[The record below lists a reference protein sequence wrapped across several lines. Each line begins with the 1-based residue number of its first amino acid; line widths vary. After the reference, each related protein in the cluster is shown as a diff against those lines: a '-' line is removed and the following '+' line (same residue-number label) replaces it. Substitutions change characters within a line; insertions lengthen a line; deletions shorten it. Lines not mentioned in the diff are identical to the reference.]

1 MNMGR
6 TEIDK
11 GKIKQFI
18 LFVATNEKRDFI
30 MGELGLTQPSY
41 YAWKKR
47 YQSSIEKKKEEM
59 YPEKH
64 ENTDETYHE
73 GEEEVK
79 KLKEYTPALPS
90 HAAKEKEKKEKVLA
104 LPNIERETVK
114 KTITHASESVSR
126 IASKEITSDYQA
138 AQVLKSAR
146 VRYQRNIEYMGI
158 SWDDFL
164 AVAIDEGYSAALQT
178 WKEKV
183 EEEMYENTLL
193 TSEIEEKLE
202 NADDVPE
209 DVEKEEVENE

>member
-18 LFVATNEKRDFI
+18 LFVATGEKRDFV
-30 MGELGLTQPSY
+30 MEQLGLTQPSY

-47 YQSSIEKKKEEM
+47 YQSFIEKKKEEM

-64 ENTDETYHE
+64 ENMDEPYQE

-79 KLKEYTPALPS
+79 KLKEYTPALPV
-90 HAAKEKEKKEKVLA
+90 HATKEKEKKEKKEKVLA
-104 LPNIERETVK
+104 LPNIERETAK

-202 NADDVPE
+202 NADDVE
-209 DVEKEEVENE
+209 REEVENE